1 MGDPKTPSKNVES
14 RSCEAPTSAQESP
27 RRRLAAPERR
37 ARIIEAAIREFGR
50 HGFRGATTKVLAK
63 AANTSEATIFK
74 HFPTKADLFLAAFE
88 ETTGAGTEVLVQ
100 QLQDLADQGDDA
112 GLFQTLTRAI
122 FWGFRHDRDLHRMLL
137 YAELETDPATQTTL
151 AEALRH
157 GRIYGFLTAHV
168 AKRQAEGTYRAGDPA
183 GLAGCLL
190 AMPVSLAQESYLFSE
205 TSAEQDA
212 RVDVWIA
219 SPLAVLSA
227 ELLLDAIRV
236 RPKTD
241 DDSQ

>member
-1 MGDPKTPSKNVES
+1 MDDPKTPSENVKS
-14 RSCEAPTSAQESP
+14 VLPEAPTPTQKRS
-27 RRRLAAPERR
+27 RKRLAAPERR
-37 ARIIEAAIREFGR
+37 AQIIEAAVREFGR
-50 HGFRGATTKVLAK
+50 HGFKGATTKVLSK

-88 ETTGAGTEVLVQ
+88 ETTGAGAEILVQ

-112 GLFQTLTRAI
+112 GLFQTLTGAI
-122 FWGFRHDRDLHRMLL
+122 FWGFRHNRNLHRMLL
-137 YAELETDPATQTTL
+137 YAELEADPVTQTTL
-151 AEALRH
+151 AEGLRH
-157 GRIYGFLTAHV
+157 GRVNDFLTAHV

-190 AMPVSLAQESYLFSE
+190 AMPVCLAQETCLFSE
-205 TSAEQDA
+205 TSE
-212 RVDVWIA
+212 VDEERDV
-219 SPLAVLSA
+219 SYLAVLSA

>member
-1 MGDPKTPSKNVES
+1 MDDPKTPSENVKS
-14 RSCEAPTSAQESP
+14 VLPEAPPPTQKRSQE
-27 RRRLAAPERR
+27 RLAAPERR
-37 ARIIEAAIREFGR
+37 AQIIEAACREFGR
-50 HGFRGATTKVLAK
+50 HGFKGATTKALSK

-74 HFPTKADLFLAAFE
+74 HFSTKADLFLAAFE
-88 ETTGAGTEVLVQ
+88 ETTGAGTEVLVR

-122 FWGFRHDRDLHRMLL
+122 FWGFWHNRNLHRMLL

-151 AEALRH
+151 AEVLSH
-157 GRIYGFLTAHV
+157 NRINNFLTAHV

-183 GLAGCLL
+183 GLAACLL
-190 AMPVSLAQESYLFSE
+190 AMPVSLAQETYLFAK
-205 TSAEQDA
+205 TSAEQDTP
-212 RVDVWIA
+212 VA

>member
-1 MGDPKTPSKNVES
+1 MDDPKTPSENVKS
-14 RSCEAPTSAQESP
+14 VLPEAPPPTQKRSQK
-27 RRRLAAPERR
+27 RLAAPERR
-37 ARIIEAAIREFGR
+37 AQIIEAAVGEFGR
-50 HGFRGATTKVLAK
+50 YGFKGATTKVLSK

-122 FWGFRHDRDLHRMLL
+122 FWGFQHNRNLHRMLL
-137 YAELETDPATQTTL
+137 YAELEWDPVTQTTL
-151 AEALRH
+151 TEGLRH
-157 GRIYGFLTAHV
+157 GRINDFLAAHV

-190 AMPVSLAQESYLFSE
+190 AMPLHLAQEICLFSE
-205 TSAEQDA
+205 TSEVDEE
-212 RVDVWIA
+212 RVV
-219 SPLAVLSA
+219 SPLAVLIA

-241 DDSQ
+241 